1 MLTLLL
7 KEDHD
12 HEIKIYSLS
21 QMRYGR
27 EGPFIIHP

>member
-1 MLTLLL
+1 LTLLL

-21 QMRYGR
+21 PMRYGR
-27 EGPFIIHP
+27 